1 LTIARPEIALALLVT
16 IGVASG
22 ARAQQASPIEPPATP
37 LEAWRLTMRRDS
49 FAVTIR
55 GAPVGTQVTE
65 LRAEHGVLVYTEHTE
80 IGMFSLVQHTRV
92 VMDPLTLAPTSI
104 DQTGSA
110 EEQQA
115 DTHVTMAAGRVQGR
129 AQTPAPGGQVRT
141 TDVDTTFVPG
151 TLDVNQL
158 PALVPA
164 LPLGDSA
171 SFAVSVFNAA
181 DASTTPYTI
190 AVEAAED
197 VTVPAGTFS
206 VYRVLLG
213 REGQPQLTVFVTR
226 EYPHRIVKLEAAG
239 HQIAFELVR

>member
-1 LTIARPEIALALLVT
+1 MTIAPRQIALTLLLM
-16 IGVASG
+16 IGVAHG
-22 ARAQQASPIEPPATP
+22 APAQEARAAAPPAAP
-37 LEAWRLTMRRDS
+37 LEAWRLGMRRDS
-49 FAVTIR
+49 FTVTIR

-65 LRAEHGVLVYTEHTE
+65 LRAADGTLVYTEHTE
-80 IGMFSLVQHTRV
+80 IAIFSLVQHTRV
-92 VMDPLTLAPTSI
+92 VMDPATLAPTSM

-115 DTHVTMAAGRVQGR
+115 DTHVTMARGRVQGR
-129 AQTPAPGGQVRT
+129 AQTPAPGGRVRI

-164 LPLGDSA
+164 LPLSDST
-171 SFAVSVFNAA
+171 SVVVSVFNAA

-190 AVEAAED
+190 AVDASED
-197 VTVPAGTFS
+197 VTVPAGTFG

-213 REGQPQLTVFVTR
+213 KQGQPQLTVFVTR
-226 EYPHRIVKLEAAG
+226 EYPQRIVKLEATG
-239 HQIAFELVR
+239 QQIAFELVH